1 MIKFRTLKNS
11 YLKIKENFTHIT
23 SKEETMN
30 RYMIELI
37 DEVENIPEEER
48 TYYTHEEFWKMVEE
62 KEIEKYGHVI

>member
-11 YLKIKENFTHIT
+11 YSKLKENFTYIT
-23 SKEETMN
+23 SKEDAIN

-48 TYYTHEEFWKMVEE
+48 IYYTHEEFSLQN
-62 KEIEKYGHVI
+62 